1 MYQYIKH
8 IMELKQVE
16 KISKALSDVNRLKL
30 LQYMQNNQGKVECT
44 KACNLL
50 DLAQP
55 SISHHVKKLV
65 EAGLINKHKIGRNY
79 NYTLNHEV
87 WDNYMLRLQNL

>member
-1 MYQYIKH
+1 MYRYIKH

-44 KACNLL
+44 KACKLL
-50 DLAQP
+50 NLAQP